1 MKTVDEIK
9 EMWFEAYQAVV
20 ETETAAGLAL
30 DNNHYDNDTEKSDL
44 LDIAIMCRAII
55 RFTEGD

>member
-30 DNNHYDNDTEKSDL
+30 DNNHYDNDTEKSEL

-55 RFTEGD
+55 RFSEGD

>member
-1 MKTVDEIK
+1 MKTVDEIRD
-9 EMWFEAYQAVV
+9 MWFEAYQSVV

-30 DNNHYDNDTEKSDL
+30 DNNHYDNDTEKSEL

-55 RFTEGD
+55 RFSEGD

>member
-1 MKTVDEIK
+1 MKTVDEIRD
-9 EMWFEAYQAVV
+9 MWFEAYQSVV

-55 RFTEGD
+55 RFSEGD

>member
-1 MKTVDEIK
+1 MKTVDEIRD
-9 EMWFEAYQAVV
+9 MWFEAYQAVV

-55 RFTEGD
+55 RFSEGD

>member
-1 MKTVDEIK
+1 MKTVNEIK

-30 DNNHYDNDTEKSDL
+30 DNNHYDNDTEKSEL

-55 RFTEGD
+55 RFSEGD

>member
-1 MKTVDEIK
+1 MKTVNEIRD
-9 EMWFEAYQAVV
+9 MWFEAYQSVV

-30 DNNHYDNDTEKSDL
+30 DNNHYDNDTEKSEL

-55 RFTEGD
+55 RFSEGD